1 MKLKIRYDDALPI
14 NAFRWSPRERQDAL
28 HFHDSL
34 EVGLCLEGS
43 GTFFFSERSYPVEPG
58 DLFVVNNLDLHIA
71 QATPGSACRFTFLNF
86 DTSILL
92 GEDERLL
99 MPFAYH
105 PRTFA
110 HRIPATSA
118 SAPGLAVLV
127 NQIHD
132 EMSARRDGYRHAAKA
147 ALVLLCVGLLRLYAS
162 GLTPDDWTR
171 SSRNFGKKRDL
182 LTYMEGHYHY
192 PLELAD
198 LAEYLAVTE
207 SGASRAFRETVG
219 RSFRDHLN
227 DLRVQDAKRRLL
239 STDASVT
246 DVCFAS
252 GFQSI
257 PSFYRQFHLATGLAP
272 QDFRLRHP
280 VGTIFQI
287 EG

>member
-1 MKLKIRYDDALPI
+1 MKLKIRYDDELPI
-14 NAFRWSPRERQDAL
+14 NAFQWAPRERQDTL

-34 EVGLCLEGS
+34 EVGLCLEGR
-43 GTFFFSERSYPVEPG
+43 GTFFFSEKTYPIEPG
-58 DLFVVNNLDLHIA
+58 DLFVVNNLELHIA
-71 QATPGSACRFTFLNF
+71 QAAPGSACRFTFLNF
-86 DTSILL
+86 DSSILL
-92 GEDERLL
+92 GEDEKLL
-99 MPFAYH
+99 MPFAYQ
-105 PRTFA
+105 PTTFS
-110 HRIPATSA
+110 HRVLADSEPASD
-118 SAPGLAVLV
+118 LAALV
-127 NQIHD
+127 EQIHT
-132 EMSARRDGYRHAAKA
+132 EMNTKSDGYRHAAKA
-147 ALVLLCVGLLRLYAS
+147 SLVLLCVKLLRLYAS
-162 GLTPDDWTR
+162 GLTRDDWAR

-182 LTYMEGHYHY
+182 LTYLEDHYHF

-198 LAEYLAVTE
+198 LAAYLGVTE
-207 SGASRAFRETVG
+207 SGASRRFRETVG

-280 VGTIFQI
+280 VGTIFSG
-287 EG
+287 EE